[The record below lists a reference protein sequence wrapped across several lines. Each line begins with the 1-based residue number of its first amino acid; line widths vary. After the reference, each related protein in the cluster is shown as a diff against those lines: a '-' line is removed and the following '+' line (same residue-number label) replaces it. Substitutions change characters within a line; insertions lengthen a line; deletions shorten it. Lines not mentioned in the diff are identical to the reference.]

1 MKKSLL
7 ILTTSL
13 TLLAGGTSFH
23 LATLPTPTDAQ
34 KNLSTTTNA
43 IALAGTAA
51 LFGLLDNDDEQN
63 AKK

>member
-34 KNLSTTTNA
+34 KDLSNTANK
-43 IALAGTAA
+43 IFVAGTTA
-51 LFGLLDNDDEQN
+51 LFRRRDNDDEQN